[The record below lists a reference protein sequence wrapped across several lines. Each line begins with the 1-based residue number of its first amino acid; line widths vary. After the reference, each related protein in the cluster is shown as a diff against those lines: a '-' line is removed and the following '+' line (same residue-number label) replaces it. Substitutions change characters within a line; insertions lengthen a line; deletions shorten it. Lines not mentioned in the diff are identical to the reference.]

1 MLWNCHASKMRLS
14 LYISIYTHARTLLPT
29 KVRVCMLAQEQT
41 SCAGLRRPITLL
53 STSPPPTAGLGKRGY
68 SRVGER
74 TFKIL
79 PPNTHTRTLLLP
91 QTPPPSLFALGPV
104 DSRQPAKCLRLCVV
118 PIKLEQGRPPLIL
131 GEDAKHCAAS
141 LSEMSQPGSVHTG
154 PRPLLILPS
163 LHLHGSAPC

>member
-53 STSPPPTAGLGKRGY
+53 STSPPRRGWGSGGTLVWVREH
-68 SRVGER
+68 SRY
-74 TFKIL
+74 F